1 MLAYHKIGASSAART
16 AAEMIPSVIR
26 SRAKTEPFDGTAG
39 VAGMRLGSAPSDAG
53 IACGGDIA
61 AASVI
66 AFAAST
72 VP

>member
-1 MLAYHKIGASSAART
+1 MLPYHIIGASRAART
-16 AAEMIPSVIR
+16 AAEMIPSVTR
-26 SRAKTEPFDGTAG
+26 SRVMTEPFDGTPG
-39 VAGMRLGSAPSDAG
+39 VAGMRLGSAPNDAG
-53 IACGGDIA
+53 LACGGDMP